1 MFAFL
6 KVIDFCITQKY
17 VYFANQFIIE
27 MNKTKEIWIAGF
39 ALFSLFFGAGNLL
52 LPPLL
57 GYKAGD
63 NWLWVILGFV
73 ITAVLIPIIG
83 ILAHSK
89 LQGTLYDFGKKVS
102 PTFSLIYCVIVY
114 IISIAIP
121 SPRTASATYEVA
133 ILPLLEATNNS
144 IFKSIWSFFT
154 NLFRISDSLLLS
166 FLYFSLV
173 LVFVLNRSKILNII
187 GKYLTPFIVLILILV
202 IGIGLFSSDMVMNPS
217 AFTTPIVDGLL
228 EGYQTFDAIGAVVV
242 GGVVIISLNLK
253 GVNSFDEKRELIKK
267 AGFIAGTGLLIM
279 YAGLIAVGA
288 FYGSEIFVDGSLSSD
303 MQRANLLRGIS
314 IATLGNIGNAFLSTL
329 IALACFTTA
338 VGIITGTADYFK
350 GLFNNSQKVYVTTA
364 VVGCLVG
371 ILVGQMDFHS
381 IIVIALPVLMFIY
394 PITIV
399 LILLNVLKDKYATP
413 LVFKT
418 VVLVTFIFSIPD
430 FLGFIIPAEN
440 ITGVKSLIPLSQY
453 HLGWVL
459 PAMITFLVLN
469 LKRFR

>member
-1 MFAFL
+1 
-6 KVIDFCITQKY
+6 
-17 VYFANQFIIE
+17 

-57 GYKAGD
+57 GYNAGN
-63 NWLWVILGFV
+63 NWFWVTIGFM
-73 ITAVLIPIIG
+73 ITAVVIPIIG
-83 ILAHSK
+83 IMAHAK

-121 SPRTASATYEVA
+121 SPRTASATHEIA
-133 ILPLLEATNNS
+133 IHPIFGTSPLLTS
-144 IFKSIWSFFT
+144 CV
-154 NLFRISDSLLLS
+154 
-166 FLYFSLV
+166 YFALV
-173 LVFVLNRSKILNII
+173 LVFVLNRSKILNLI
-187 GKYLTPFIVLILILV
+187 GKYLTPFIVIILVLV
-202 IGIGLFSSDMVMNPS
+202 IGIGLFSSDMIMNPS
-217 AFTTPIVDGLL
+217 KFTTPIVDGIL

-253 GVNSFDEKRELIKK
+253 GLNSFDEKKELIKK
-267 AGFIAGTGLLIM
+267 AGIIAGSGLFII

-288 FYGSEIFVDGSLSSD
+288 FYGSEVFVDGSLSND

-314 IATLGNIGNAFLSTL
+314 KSTLGNIGNVFLSTL

-350 GLFNNSQKVYVTTA
+350 GLFKDSQKAYISTA
-364 VVGCLVG
+364 IVGCLIG

-399 LILLNVLKDKYATP
+399 LILLNILPDKYASKS
-413 LVFKT
+413 VFRT

-430 FLGFIIPAEN
+430 FLGFIIPREN
-440 ITGVKSLIPLSQY
+440 LMGIKNMIPLANQS
-453 HLGWVL
+453 LGWVI
-459 PAMITFLVLN
+459 PAIITFIGLN
-469 LKRFR
+469 LKKFR